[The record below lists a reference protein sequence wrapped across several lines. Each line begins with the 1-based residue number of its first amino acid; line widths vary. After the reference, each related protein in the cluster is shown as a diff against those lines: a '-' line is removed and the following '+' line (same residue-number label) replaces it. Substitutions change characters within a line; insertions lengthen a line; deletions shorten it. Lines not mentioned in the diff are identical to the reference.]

1 MQLLEDRRDRST
13 RASGVGVA
21 FVGMMLIASTYGMA
35 RFGVGL
41 FAPRLALERPALA
54 DVVGLAAA
62 AQFVSYAIAAGAAA
76 PLSRRRPRTGLV
88 LAGAT
93 ATVGCIGVA
102 AASTP
107 EAFIAAVFVGGMG
120 AGFASPA
127 LVRVID
133 AVVADRAASTAQSLV
148 NTGTAVGVIGVGV
161 LTFARTS
168 TTQAWV
174 AMALVCAASA
184 GAVLLLVRRPSGSMA
199 PAATVEPH
207 TTTSAPA
214 RWGSLVVPGVAAL
227 VVGAGSAL
235 IWAFGPLLTTE
246 AGTVRAGWI
255 GWLWIALGV
264 GGLAGP
270 LTGAVVDRLGPRRGW
285 RLFAGVLAA
294 ANVTLALALGLGANW
309 LAFAA
314 MAVFG
319 AGYMC
324 LSGVLILWAR
334 TVWPGAA
341 GAGTS
346 VLFIALAVGQALG
359 SAGFDWAQRH
369 AGPTAMVLTAAALCV
384 VGGGLTF
391 QPALRLKAASRPT
404 WPIRRWALATA
415 VVSVLVLT
423 ASAIVATRHLADS
436 FTPGSMSLGRL
447 VVGSLALGLALLVSR
462 SWTAMTRRDWAILVA
477 VGVLL
482 FGVYNIA
489 LNAGA
494 ARVDAGTVAL
504 VTQVSPV
511 AIALLAVLML
521 GERVTVRVLLGMV
534 LAFLGVATIAVG
546 ASTKMGGDLQGVVL
560 CLVAAFSYAISAVL
574 EKPLVT
580 RLPAL
585 QITWVACTVGAVMC
599 LPFADSLR
607 REALVASTTEL
618 GWLLFLGVGPTAVAF
633 AAFAF
638 ALRHMS
644 ASALGITTYLIP
656 PLTIVMSVL
665 LLSEAPPGAAYLGGI
680 LTLVGVAVAQ
690 TRWPTRR
697 HSWGRPGWRTGRRPA
712 R

>member
-1 MQLLEDRRDRST
+1 ML
-13 RASGVGVA
+13 
-21 FVGMMLIASTYGMA
+21 LIASTYGMA

-41 FAPRLALERPALA
+41 FAPRLALERPELA

-62 AQFVSYAIAAGAAA
+62 AQFVSYATAATAAA
-76 PLSRRRPRTGLV
+76 RLSHRRPRTGLV
-88 LAGAT
+88 LAGVTAT
-93 ATVGCIGVA
+93 AGCIGVA

-107 EAFIAAVFVGGMG
+107 VAFTAAVFVGGMG

-133 AVVADRAASTAQSLV
+133 AVVAERAAPTAQSMV
-148 NTGTAVGVIGVGV
+148 NTGTAVGVIGAGL
-161 LTFARTS
+161 LTFTRTS
-168 TTQAWV
+168 TTHAWV
-174 AMALVCAASA
+174 GMALVCAASA
-184 GAVLLLVRRPSGSMA
+184 GAILLLVRRGGSME
-199 PAATVEPH
+199 PAATVVQP
-207 TTTSAPA
+207 TGVPA
-214 RWGSLVVPGVAAL
+214 REPWWPLLVPGVAAL

-235 IWAFGPLLTTE
+235 IWTFGPLLATQS
-246 AGTVRAGWI
+246 GSVRAGGV
-255 GWLWIALGV
+255 GWLWIALGL

-270 LTGAVVDRLGPRRGW
+270 FTGVVVDRLGPRGGW
-285 RLFAGVLAA
+285 RLFAGVLAL
-294 ANVTLALALGLGANW
+294 ANVTLAVALGLEAGW
-309 LAFAA
+309 VAFAA

-334 TVWPGAA
+334 AVWPSAA

-346 VLFIALAVGQALG
+346 VLFIALAIGQALG
-359 SAGFDWAQRH
+359 SAGFDWAQRQ
-369 AGPTAMVLTAAALCV
+369 AGTTAMVLAAAALCV
-384 VGGGLTF
+384 VGGGLTHLT
-391 QPALRLKAASRPT
+391 AMRTKAASRAA
-404 WPIRRWALATA
+404 WPLMRWALVAA

-423 ASAIVATRHLADS
+423 ASAIVATRHLAPT
-436 FTPGSMSLGRL
+436 FAPGPMSLGRL
-447 VVGSLALGLALLVSR
+447 LVGSIALGLALAVSR
-462 SWTAMTRRDWAILVA
+462 SWTPMTRRDLTVLAA

-494 ARVDAGTVAL
+494 ARVDAGTAAL
-504 VTQVSPV
+504 VTQVSPI
-511 AIALLAVLML
+511 AIALLAVLLL
-521 GERVTVRVLLGMV
+521 GERVTVQVLLGMV

-546 ASTKMGGDLQGVVL
+546 ASTQMEGDLRGVVL
-560 CLVAAFSYAISAVL
+560 CLVASFSYAISAVL

-607 REALVASTTEL
+607 REALVASTTDL
-618 GWLLFLGVGPTAVAF
+618 GWLLFLGVGPTAAAF
-633 AAFAF
+633 AAYAF

-644 ASALGITTYLIP
+644 ASALATTTYLIA

-665 LLSEAPPGAAYLGGI
+665 LLSEAPPGAAYVGGV

-690 TRWPTRR
+690 TDRQVPAPAQ
-697 HSWGRPGWRTGRRPA
+697 GRLDP
-712 R
+712 